1 MKNVVAYKNKNV
13 HLKITIYLNQAFTLP
28 LMPVLPIYRNHSIDL
43 QSKSIGQFL
52 YNGDTVYI

>member
-1 MKNVVAYKNKNV
+1 MKNAVAYKNKNMY
-13 HLKITIYLNQAFTLP
+13 LKITIYLNQAFTFP

-52 YNGDTVYI
+52 YNGDTV